1 MPSNVRREILV
12 AIASDPNAVAV
23 PLAGKTSDLKVLFA
37 RHCFNDTVQRERL
50 PEKVYASLR
59 ETIRDAKQLDPD
71 IAETV
76 AKEMCLWAQEHGATH
91 FSHWFQPMTDSTAEK
106 HNCFVVPGA
115 SPSDAAHT
123 DAAHAANIGAIAKFS
138 GNELVRGEPDA
149 SSFPSGGLRA
159 TFEARGYTAWDPSSP
174 AFVLRHKNGATL
186 VIPTLFVSWT
196 GDALD
201 MRTPLLRSMVALEQ
215 QALRVLKLFGNKKAR
230 NVYPTVGAEQ
240 EFFLIDR
247 RLAALRPD
255 LLITGRTLFG
265 AKPPKGQ
272 ELDDSYCGAMP
283 ERVIAF
289 MTELEYEAI
298 LLGIPVH
305 TRHNETAPSQ
315 FEIAPRFEPANLAVD
330 HQMLLM
336 QLLRNIAVRHGF
348 YCLLHEK
355 PFTGI
360 SGSAKHNNWSL
371 MTDTG
376 ENLLEPGQSD
386 LSPPHGNAQFLFF
399 MAAVLRA
406 VHLHGD
412 LLRMSVSG
420 ASNDHRLG
428 ADGAPPA
435 IMSVFLG
442 GTLEAVFRQLAEET
456 VGRRQEADGRRQ
468 TADSDGEGAGAASS
482 EESTKQN
489 SAVCCPPS
497 AASNCNLP
505 SHIPPLKRHSEDR
518 NRTSPFAFTGNKFE
532 FRAVGSSQNVA
543 RSTTVLN
550 AIVTESL
557 DDMAGLLEE
566 AIKAKKDFHV
576 AVHEIVCKTIREHQ
590 AVLFNG
596 NCYSEEWKK
605 EAGKRGLPNYTTT
618 VECLPLMNSEKAVE
632 LFARYNIFSKAESE
646 SRYEIYAEN
655 YINTIHIEA
664 DTAVEIAGTM
674 ILPAVLR
681 YKSVLVV
688 SATTKLQKKV
698 LHELDAAI
706 DSLIEAFDKLKDAVS
721 HVPEDGTASRPV
733 CGTQLVAE
741 YYCHEVLPAMKTL
754 REAVD
759 VLETMVDDD
768 LWPMPTYTEMLFAR

>member
-1 MPSNVRREILV
+1 MPFKSVRRDVLV
-12 AIASDPNAVAV
+12 TIASDPNAVTL
-23 PLAGKTSDLKVLFA
+23 PSAGKTSDLKALFA
-37 RHCFNDTVQRERL
+37 RHCFDDKVQKERL
-50 PEKVYASLR
+50 PAKVYASLQ
-59 ETIRDAKQLDPD
+59 ETIRNAKQLDPD
-71 IAETV
+71 IAEAV
-76 AKEMCLWAQEHGATH
+76 AKEMCIWAQEHGATH

-106 HNCFVVPGA
+106 HECFVVPAPEVNTPGSCA
-115 SPSDAAHT
+115 P
-123 DAAHAANIGAIAKFS
+123 AIAMFN
-138 GNELVRGEPDA
+138 GNALVRGEPDA

-159 TFEARGYTAWDPSSP
+159 TFEARGYTTWDPSCP

-201 MRTPLLRSMVALEQ
+201 MRTPLIRSMVALEQ
-215 QALRVLKLFGNKKAR
+215 QVLRVLKLFGNTKVK

-255 LLITGRTLFG
+255 LLVTGRTLFG

-272 ELDDSYCGAMP
+272 ELDDSYCGAIP

-315 FEIAPRFEPANLAVD
+315 FEIAPLFEPANLAVD

-360 SGSAKHNNWSL
+360 NGSAKHNNWSL
-371 MTDTG
+371 MTDEG
-376 ENLLEPGQSD
+376 ENLLEPGHND

-399 MAAVLRA
+399 MSAVLRA
-406 VHLHGD
+406 VHLHSD

-420 ASNDHRLG
+420 AGNDHRLG
-428 ADGAPPA
+428 ANEAPPS

-442 GTLEAVFRQLAEET
+442 GELEEVFRKLAEGT
-456 VGRRQEADGRRQ
+456 TATTKKQ
-468 TADSDGEGAGAASS
+468 TPLEIGG
-482 EESTKQN
+482 TI
-489 SAVCCPPS
+489 
-497 AASNCNLP
+497 L
-505 SHIPPLKRHSEDR
+505 PPLKRHSEDR
-518 NRTSPFAFTGNKFE
+518 NRTSPFAFTGDKFE
-532 FRAVGSSQNVA
+532 FRAVGSSHNVA
-543 RSTTVLN
+543 RSTTILN

-557 DDMAGLLEE
+557 DYMAGLLES
-566 AIKAKKDFHV
+566 ALKVKKDFHT
-576 AVHEIVCKTIREHQ
+576 AVQEIVCKTIKEHQ
-590 AVLFNG
+590 SVFFNG

-605 EAGKRGLPNYTTT
+605 EAKKRGLPNLITT
-618 VECLPLMNSEKAVE
+618 VECLPLINGKKAVE
-632 LFARYNIFSKAESE
+632 LFEKYKIFSKAESD
-646 SRYEIYAEN
+646 SRREIYAEN
-655 YINTIHIEA
+655 YIKTIRIEA
-664 DTAVEIAGTM
+664 DTALEIVGTM
-674 ILPAVLR
+674 ILPATLH

-688 SATTKLQKKV
+688 SATTKLQKELLHDLDV
-698 LHELDAAI
+698 LI
-706 DSLIEAFDKLKDAVS
+706 DSLIEKLGKLKKIVS
-721 HVPEDGTASRPV
+721 DVPEKSVQQG
-733 CGTQLVAE
+733 AE
-741 YYCHEVLPAMKTL
+741 YCCYKVLPAMQTL
-754 REAVD
+754 REIVD
-759 VLETMVDDD
+759 MLETMVDDE